1 MSKAESVRRSREKSG
16 YKGTSVYMTD
26 EERSAWDAACER
38 LGLSRRES
46 IFAGLK
52 ALEGGGEMTN
62 EALVA
67 ELSRRLK

>member
-1 MSKAESVRRSREKSG
+1 MSQADANRRYREKAG
-16 YKGTSVYMTD
+16 LKPTSVYLSG
-26 EERSAWDAACER
+26 EERAAWDSACER

-52 ALEGGGEMTN
+52 ALDGGGEMTN
-62 EALVA
+62 EALMA